1 VSRSASRTSPA
12 ACGWRAWAGAVALG
26 LALGAC
32 TPDRATTP
40 TEATSPATPDQSL
53 GSTDG
58 GVLGTGLG
66 PKLLRCRPLP
76 AAHASAVIGRGGGTL
91 SVGPHTLVVP
101 PGALSSSLTITGDVP
116 SDTVNSIRFRPQG
129 LQFVSGHPA
138 QLTMR
143 YANCPLLGR
152 LLPKR
157 IAYTTDLL
165 RILEILLSVDN
176 VGLQKVSAQIT
187 HFSRYAISW

>member
-1 VSRSASRTSPA
+1 
-12 ACGWRAWAGAVALG
+12 
-26 LALGAC
+26 
-32 TPDRATTP
+32 
-40 TEATSPATPDQSL
+40 
-53 GSTDG
+53 
-58 GVLGTGLG
+58 
-66 PKLLRCRPLP
+66 
-76 AAHASAVIGRGGGTL
+76 
-91 SVGPHTLVVP
+91 VVP